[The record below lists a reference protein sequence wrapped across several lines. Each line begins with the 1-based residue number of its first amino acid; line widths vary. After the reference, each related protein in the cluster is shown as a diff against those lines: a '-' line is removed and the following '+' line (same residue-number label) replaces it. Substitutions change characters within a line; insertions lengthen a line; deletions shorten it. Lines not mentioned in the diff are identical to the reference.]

1 MLLWVFLDSLRV
13 FVCYFA
19 FSPLWLSKFS
29 LWPLLSLRPDRGC
42 HYVSGGGGGGPPPP
56 AAPGGAGHRGEA
68 DGWLRG
74 YLKGGF
80 PVTYWV
86 AIREEGEA

>member
-19 FSPLWLSKFS
+19 FSPLRLSKFS
-29 LWPLLSLRPDRGC
+29 LWPLLSLGLAESATMSRE
-42 HYVSGGGGGGPPPP
+42 VSPIPPE
-56 AAPGGAGHRGEA
+56 R
-68 DGWLRG
+68 LRG
-74 YLKGGF
+74 YLEGGF
-80 PVTYWV
+80 PVTYWE